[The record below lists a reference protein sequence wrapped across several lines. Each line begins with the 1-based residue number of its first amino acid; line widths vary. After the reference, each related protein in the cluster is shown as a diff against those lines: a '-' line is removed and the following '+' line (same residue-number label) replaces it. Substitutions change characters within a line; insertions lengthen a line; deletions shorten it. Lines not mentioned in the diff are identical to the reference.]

1 MSVIVSDTQIVDP
14 GGSLLL
20 MCNVT
25 GVSNCT
31 DVIWRGPNGPL
42 NDNCSV
48 SDNNS
53 LVSILAVMNVNYTN
67 GGIYSCCVN
76 DSGPTNSTLVLIRP
90 TISPPE
96 LLTSAQSSTSLV
108 CNFQSSPKPV
118 VRWIMY
124 SLDDIMQELMENT
137 GSGSLDS
144 GSGFLHSGSGFL
156 EPGSGRDSSE
166 NELTSVNNDTLE
178 FDPVMFQDAGIYQC
192 VVSFSGF
199 DDTAE
204 ANATITG
211 I

>member
-53 LVSILAVMNVNYTN
+53 LVSILALMNVNYTN

-76 DSGPTNSTLVLIRP
+76 DSGPTNSALVIIRP

-96 LLTSAQSSTSLV
+96 LLTSAQSNTSLM
-108 CNFQSSPKPV
+108 CNFQSSPNPV
-118 VRWIMY
+118 VRWSMY
-124 SLDDIMQELMENT
+124 SLDGILQELMNNT
-137 GSGSLDS
+137 GSS
-144 GSGFLHSGSGFL
+144 FV
-156 EPGSGRDSSE
+156 EPGSGCDSSE
-166 NELTSVNNDTLE
+166 NESTTFNNDTLE
-178 FDPVMFQDAGIYQC
+178 FNPVMFQDAGIYRC

-204 ANATITG
+204 ANETITG